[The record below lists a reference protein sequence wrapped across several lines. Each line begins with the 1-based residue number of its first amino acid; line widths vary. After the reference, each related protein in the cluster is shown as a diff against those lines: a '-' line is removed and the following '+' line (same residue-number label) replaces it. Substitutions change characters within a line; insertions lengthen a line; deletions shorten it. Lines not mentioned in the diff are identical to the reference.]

1 MPRKLEHEWINNVH
15 GKASKTV
22 ARGVVT
28 DDDALIFSY
37 WVQLLIIHYHRLHS
51 KRSMYETLTTNSN
64 PHEFKNGHK
73 A

>member
-15 GKASKTV
+15 GKASETV
-22 ARGVVT
+22 ARGVFT
-28 DDDALIFSY
+28 GDDALIFSY
-37 WVQLLIIHYHRLHS
+37 WVQLLIIHYHS

-64 PHEFKNGHK
+64 PHEFQNGHK